1 MVNLAGLKTRFLNY
15 PIRRKLML
23 IVLVTSVI
31 VMGMTAVIF
40 YVEDIFASRRH
51 EVESRRSIAEII
63 CRNSRA
69 GIRRNNRAHVAENLK
84 SLAGDPHIQSAW
96 VVLAS
101 GEIFASYVRQP
112 GVGVL
117 HTVESGGRLMVAP
130 GALTDDSGVFSGL
143 LDSIKVAFTCT
154 DEGNPGCT
162 TVIISDS
169 QDIKERM
176 RGYLGVEL
184 LVLWVVTILGYLV
197 ISRLQGVIT
206 DPLTSLVNTME
217 RIRTS
222 GDYSLRAGSG
232 RADEIGTLADCFNRL
247 LCEVETNR
255 EQLHLYQDKLSE
267 MIAVRTAEL
276 VRVKE
281 EVETNISK
289 GGRKIASPEQIPVG
303 RKPGD
308 IASWQDERRRLYAL
322 MECVEEEIWFI
333 SACSGPVLANR
344 PAGESLGISLSDCLD
359 QEALAEGFEIYSIDQ
374 ARLHRADLPPFR
386 DLLGASVRGMEVALL
401 SQDDVEHFQ
410 LINAEPYRNS
420 TGEVGGTV
428 FVVTDI
434 TTQKETEASLRAI
447 SGRLFENEEL
457 LRKSL
462 AAELHDEI
470 GRDLA
475 VMNIYNETIRNSLPE
490 ETRQRLDDKLSFVQ
504 ELVYGMSCKIANI
517 IGELRPPLLD
527 DFGLVKSLKA
537 LADTVA
543 GRHGIEVDLVVAD
556 GFHGLSGL
564 ETAIYRIIQEAL
576 DNAVKHS
583 GADSVMILL
592 EEDDH
597 EIRLVVS
604 DNGCGFDPEGLYGTA
619 KRPSW
624 GVTIMRERAEL
635 CGGRLSIESA
645 PGAGTKITVSVRRDR
660 WP

>member
-63 CRNSRA
+63 CRDSRA
-69 GIRRNNRAHVAENLK
+69 GIRRNNRAHVAETLK

-117 HTVESGGRLMVAP
+117 DTVENGGRLMVAP

-169 QDIKERM
+169 RDIKERM

-267 MIAVRTAEL
+267 MIAIRTAEL

-281 EVETNISK
+281 EVEANISK
-289 GGRKIASPEQIPVG
+289 GGRKIASPEQMPVG
-303 RKPGD
+303 RKPDD

-344 PAGESLGISLSDCLD
+344 PACESLGISLSDCLD
-359 QEALAEGFEIYSIDQ
+359 HEALAEGFEIYSIDQ

-401 SQDDVEHFQ
+401 SQDAVEHFQ

-420 TGEVGGTV
+420 MGEVGGTV

-447 SGRLFENEEL
+447 SGRLFEKEEL

-556 GFHGLSGL
+556 GFRGLSGL

-645 PGAGTKITVSVRRDR
+645 PGAGTKITVSVRRD
-660 WP
+660 